1 MFKDRVMVTNLK
13 PSMWQEHHRYAIQKF
28 IEDPSLKLM
37 IAYMDQYR
45 GFVIEFALPGYSVD
59 QLTYF
64 IKSKFVRTLTSDNFK
79 KFIQY
84 GSIQRQHIESLLRVM
99 DGFYA
104 PAFFEN
110 MTWPDNI
117 LFNEV

>member
-45 GFVIEFALPGYSVD
+45 GFVIEFAL
-59 QLTYF
+59 QLNF
-64 IKSKFVRTLTSDNFK
+64 IEKDIVWPCHILKESWSIKSIHDS
-79 KFIQY
+79 
-84 GSIQRQHIESLLRVM
+84 
-99 DGFYA
+99 
-104 PAFFEN
+104 
-110 MTWPDNI
+110 
-117 LFNEV
+117 